1 MAHHS
6 KELKQ
11 KLINDM
17 SPPNSLTTP
26 ELSAKY
32 GVPKQTI
39 YSWRKAALAQGILV
53 SKQANS
59 SQWSNETKLAAIIE
73 TSIMTQ
79 AEKAEYCRK
88 KGLYLEQLA
97 QWKVAC
103 LSGFNTTPQ
112 VDKQQKSDLV
122 SKDKQIKLLEKD
134 LHRKNQALAE
144 SAALMVLSKKYR
156 HHLLD
161 EED

>member
-26 ELSAKY
+26 ELLAKY

-39 YSWRKAALAQGILV
+39 YSWRKAA
-53 SKQANS
+53 
-59 SQWSNETKLAAIIE
+59 
-73 TSIMTQ
+73 
-79 AEKAEYCRK
+79 
-88 KGLYLEQLA
+88 LEQLA

-112 VDKQQKSDLV
+112 VDKQQKSA
-122 SKDKQIKLLEKD
+122 S
-134 LHRKNQALAE
+134 
-144 SAALMVLSKKYR
+144 
-156 HHLLD
+156 
-161 EED
+161 